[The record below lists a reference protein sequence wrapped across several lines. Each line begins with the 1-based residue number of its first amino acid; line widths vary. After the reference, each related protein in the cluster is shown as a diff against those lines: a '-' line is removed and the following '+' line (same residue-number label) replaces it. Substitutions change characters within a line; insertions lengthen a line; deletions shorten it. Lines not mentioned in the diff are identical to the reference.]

1 RVRSEATNNP
11 SPPPSLPCSTSAKS
25 NNQTVLVSSFIAPEL
40 ILYFCHICP
49 GSATPG
55 ADRTNEKPCRSR
67 VELYTK

>member
-1 RVRSEATNNP
+1 KRRII
-11 SPPPSLPCSTSAKS
+11 LPHHHHFPAVPQQ
-25 NNQTVLVSSFIAPEL
+25 NQIIKTVLVSSFIAPEL